1 MRCSTYF
8 YSFWNVVWIAFEVL
22 DIYGD
27 FKTWYEYKE
36 GRLMPLQD
44 LDVHAQ
50 RAFLAFAIIGLFIS
64 LFRISLYLF
73 KFGLIW
79 SSDLNKRYKERY
91 NCLDLAVSCALLV
104 EVMPQSI
111 IGFYALKSCPPKK
124 CKWAWLDG
132 LFATTCL
139 LQYFP
144 IWRTFSCHCC
154 CYHETRAGGK
164 PLIILVFS
172 SLAIVGMVF
181 ASLTINNFRV
191 LKCFC

>member
-1 MRCSTYF
+1 MRCSTCF
-8 YSFWNVVWIAFEVL
+8 RSFVNVGLIAFEVA

-79 SSDLNKRYKERY
+79 SPDLSEDRCERY
-91 NCLDLAVSCALLV
+91 DCLDLAVSCALLI
-104 EVMPQSI
+104 EVMPQSM
-111 IGFYALKSCPPKK
+111 IGFYTLQRCPPKK
-124 CKWAWLDG
+124 YDVAWVDG
-132 LFATTCL
+132 LFAITCL

-144 IWRTFSCHCC
+144 IWLTFFCHCC
-154 CYHETRAGGK
+154 CYHETRTGRKA
-164 PLIILVFS
+164 LIISVFFLLS
-172 SLAIVGMVF
+172 VIGMIY
-181 ASLTINNFRV
+181 ASLTIRSLFRE
-191 LKCFC
+191 LKCW